1 MSVTEDEKRID
12 RIVGQNIRM
21 KRTQRK
27 MSQETVG
34 KALGVTFQQVQKI
47 EKGVN
52 RIGAG
57 RLALLASVLDCDVM
71 DLYSAPKGDPEAT
84 HVLSALLEQES
95 DEQFLDA
102 VSALPIRVKKH
113 LWDLVH
119 AINDPD

>member
-113 LWDLVH
+113 LSDLVH